1 VVVGGGF
8 GGVNVSRV
16 LAKSDVDR
24 TIIDRTN
31 HHRQLALVHEESS
44 APTITLDQA
53 IDEIGFHGSAAADNT
68 SSDIS

>member
-8 GGVNVSRV
+8 GVVNVSRV
-16 LAKSDVDR
+16 LAKSDV
-24 TIIDRTN
+24 DRTN